1 MLDAA
6 GVDGDDDLPPLVWI
20 TEMLLCTV
28 AAPDDP
34 DRCDPLPV
42 PDTESD
48 PLVNSVG
55 ESVTAVSRGIDSSS
69 VCIGVYQLPPRST
82 SYLPYG

>member
-6 GVDGDDDLPPLVWI
+6 GVDGDDDLPRLVWI

-28 AAPDDP
+28 GAPDDP

-48 PLVNSVG
+48 PLVNSAG
-55 ESVTAVSRGIDSSS
+55 ESVMVGSKGMNSSS
-69 VCIGVYQLPPRST
+69 V
-82 SYLPYG
+82 